1 MKLLKRILAI
11 VCTFVMIIS
20 MATGVNA
27 VNDSSATATTTSTT
41 GSITLENAVVGDEY
55 KVYKILT
62 LESYVKDKAYSYK
75 RNGDGWDKF
84 INSTQGTQFFESNE
98 NGYVKLK
105 STAYNDTA
113 ARKIATYAIGF
124 AQANRDTVRPTKT
137 VRAEA
142 TSKTETTKVVFN
154 DLELGYYVVE
164 STSGTACAI
173 TTTDP
178 DATIKDKHDN
188 PSVNKIIEH
197 GGVVKDNKT
206 MNSVNLGETV
216 YFETTINV
224 KPGAKNYVLHDTMD
238 SNLENFYVY
247 EVSCNLPNSKNQNT
261 SLATTGAENEKMVSV
276 RPGAFNSEKPTDGC
290 TFELSFTN
298 LFYTTYRQ
306 QIDRGELTKI
316 YVKYFATVGNKAQI
330 NTAMKNT
337 TYLTYGENNL
347 ETDKSET
354 ETYTYG
360 IPVFKYTGT
369 NTPLADAKFILSK
382 VENATEADAIKFT
395 SNGAF
400 YRYTI
405 DQTNGGG
412 NTTLVSPTKG
422 RFEIQGLEAG
432 TYYLKETE
440 APKGYN
446 KIQKS
451 IKIEILEGGSIKVD
465 NNAITGDVRVQ
476 NNTGSILPSTGGM
489 GTTLIYVVGSI
500 LVLASGIVLFSKRKE
515 GTN

>member
-1 MKLLKRILAI
+1 MKLMKRILAI

-27 VNDSSATATTTSTT
+27 VDNTSAAAATQPK

-105 STAYNDTA
+105 STADNDTA
-113 ARKIATYAIGF
+113 ARKIAIYAIGF
-124 AQANRDTVRPTKT
+124 AQANRDTVTPTKT

-197 GGVVKDNKT
+197 GGVVKDNHK

-238 SNLENFYVY
+238 SNLKNFFVY
-247 EVSCNLPNSKNQNT
+247 EVYCNLPNSKNQNT
-261 SLATTGAENEKMVSV
+261 SLATTGAENEKMVNV

-316 YVKYFATVGNKAQI
+316 YVKYYATVGNKAPI

-412 NTTLVSPTKG
+412 NTTLVSPTEG

-451 IKIEILEGGSIKVD
+451 IKIEILEDGSIKVD

>member
-1 MKLLKRILAI
+1 MKLMKRILAI

-27 VNDSSATATTTSTT
+27 VENASTT
-41 GSITLENAVVGDEY
+41 AATQPKGSITLENAVVGDEY

-105 STAYNDTA
+105 STADNDTA
-113 ARKIATYAIGF
+113 ARKIAIYAIGF
-124 AQANRDTVRPTKT
+124 AQANRDTVTPTKT

-142 TSKTETTKVVFN
+142 TSKTETTKVVFD
-154 DLELGYYVVE
+154 DLDLGYYVVE

-197 GGVVKDNKT
+197 GGVVKDNHK

-238 SNLENFYVY
+238 SNLENFFVY
-247 EVSCNLPNSKNQNT
+247 EVCCNLPNSKNQNT
-261 SLATTGAENEKMVSV
+261 NLATTGAENEKMVNV

-306 QIDRGELTKI
+306 QIDRGDLTKI
-316 YVKYFATVGNKAQI
+316 YVKYYATVGNKAPI

-412 NTTLVSPTKG
+412 NTTLVSPTEG

-451 IKIEILEGGSIKVD
+451 IKIEILEDGSIKVD

>member
-1 MKLLKRILAI
+1 MKLMKRILAI
-11 VCTFVMIIS
+11 ICTFVMIIS

-27 VNDSSATATTTSTT
+27 VEPAATTSTK

-62 LESYVKDKAYSYK
+62 LESYVKDTAYSYK
-75 RNGDGWDKF
+75 RNGDAWDDF

-105 STAYNDTA
+105 STADNDTV
-113 ARKIATYAIGF
+113 ARKIAIYAIGF
-124 AQANRDTVRPTKT
+124 AKANRETVTPTKKVT
-137 VRAEA
+137 A
-142 TSKTETTKVVFN
+142 TTTTVVF
-154 DLELGYYVVE
+154 DGLDLGYYVVE

-178 DATIKDKHDN
+178 NATIKDKHDN

-197 GGVVKDNKT
+197 GGVVKDNNK

-238 SNLENFYVY
+238 SNLEKFYVY
-247 EVSCNLPNSKNQNT
+247 EVHDNKNR
-261 SLATTGAENEKMVSV
+261 SLYTTGEEKTVSV
-276 RPGAFNSEKPTDGC
+276 KPDPVTNSEKPTDGC
-290 TFELSFTN
+290 TFELSFTD
-298 LFYTTYRQ
+298 LFYKTYRED
-306 QIDRGELTKI
+306 IDKGILNKI
-316 YVKYFATVGNKAQI
+316 YVKYYAIVSNKAPI

-337 TYLTYGENNL
+337 TYLTYGEKNL

-369 NTPLADAKFILSK
+369 DTPLADAKFILSK

-395 SNGAF
+395 PNGAV
-400 YRYTI
+400 YRYTV

-412 NTTLVSPTKG
+412 NTTLVSPTEG
-422 RFEIQGLEAG
+422 RFEINGLEAG
-432 TYYLKETE
+432 VYYLKETA

-451 IKIEILEGGSIKVD
+451 IKIEILENGSIKVD

-500 LVLASGIVLFSKRKE
+500 LVLASGMVLFNKRKE

>member
-1 MKLLKRILAI
+1 MKLMKRILAI

-27 VNDSSATATTTSTT
+27 VDNTSAAAATQPK

-105 STAYNDTA
+105 STADNDTA
-113 ARKIATYAIGF
+113 ARKIAIYAIGF
-124 AQANRDTVRPTKT
+124 AQANRDTVTPTKT

-197 GGVVKDNKT
+197 GGVVKDNHK

-238 SNLENFYVY
+238 SNLENFFVY
-247 EVSCNLPNSKNQNT
+247 EVYCNLPNSKNQNT
-261 SLATTGAENEKMVSV
+261 SLATTGAENEKMVNV

-316 YVKYFATVGNKAQI
+316 YVKYYATVGNKAPI

-337 TYLTYGENNL
+337 AYLTYGENNL

-412 NTTLVSPTKG
+412 NTTLVSPTEG

-451 IKIEILEGGSIKVD
+451 IKIEILEDGSIKVD

>member
-1 MKLLKRILAI
+1 MKLMKRILAI

-27 VNDSSATATTTSTT
+27 VDNTSAAAATQPK

-105 STAYNDTA
+105 STADNDTA
-113 ARKIATYAIGF
+113 AHKNAIYAIGF
-124 AQANRDTVRPTKT
+124 AQANRDTVTPTKT

-197 GGVVKDNKT
+197 GGVVKDNHK

-238 SNLENFYVY
+238 SNLENFFVY
-247 EVSCNLPNSKNQNT
+247 EVYCNLPNSKNQNT
-261 SLATTGAENEKMVSV
+261 SLATTGAENEKMVNV

-316 YVKYFATVGNKAQI
+316 YVKYYATVGNKAPI

-412 NTTLVSPTKG
+412 NTTLVSPTEG

-451 IKIEILEGGSIKVD
+451 IKIEILEDGSIKVD

>member
-1 MKLLKRILAI
+1 MKLMKRILAI

-27 VNDSSATATTTSTT
+27 VDNTSAAAATQPK

-105 STAYNDTA
+105 STADNDTA
-113 ARKIATYAIGF
+113 ARKIAIYAIGF
-124 AQANRDTVRPTKT
+124 AQANRDTVTPTKT

-197 GGVVKDNKT
+197 GGVVKDNHK

-238 SNLENFYVY
+238 SNLENFFVY
-247 EVSCNLPNSKNQNT
+247 EVYCNLPNSKNQNT
-261 SLATTGAENEKMVSV
+261 SLATTGAENEKMVNV

-316 YVKYFATVGNKAQI
+316 YVKYYATVGNKAPI

-337 TYLTYGENNL
+337 TYLIYGENNL

-412 NTTLVSPTKG
+412 NTTLVSPTEG

-451 IKIEILEGGSIKVD
+451 IKIEILEDGSIKVD

>member
-1 MKLLKRILAI
+1 MKLMKRILAI

-27 VNDSSATATTTSTT
+27 VDNTSAAAATQPK

-105 STAYNDTA
+105 STADNDTA
-113 ARKIATYAIGF
+113 ARKIAIYAIGF
-124 AQANRDTVRPTKT
+124 AQANRDTVTPTKT

-142 TSKTETTKVVFN
+142 TSRTETTKVVFN

-197 GGVVKDNKT
+197 GGVVKDNHK

-238 SNLENFYVY
+238 SNLENFFVY
-247 EVSCNLPNSKNQNT
+247 EVYCNLPNSKNQNT
-261 SLATTGAENEKMVSV
+261 SLATTGAENEKMVNV

-316 YVKYFATVGNKAQI
+316 YVKYYATVGNKAPI

-412 NTTLVSPTKG
+412 NTTLVSPTEG

-451 IKIEILEGGSIKVD
+451 IKIEILEDGSIKVD

>member
-1 MKLLKRILAI
+1 MKLMKRILAI

-27 VNDSSATATTTSTT
+27 VDNTSAAAATQPK

-105 STAYNDTA
+105 STADNDTA
-113 ARKIATYAIGF
+113 ARKIAIYAIGF
-124 AQANRDTVRPTKT
+124 AQANRDTVTPTKT

-197 GGVVKDNKT
+197 GGVVKDNHK

-238 SNLENFYVY
+238 SNLENFFVY
-247 EVSCNLPNSKNQNT
+247 EVYCNLPNSKNQNT
-261 SLATTGAENEKMVSV
+261 SLATTGAENEKMVNV

-316 YVKYFATVGNKAQI
+316 YVKYYATVGNKAPI

-405 DQTNGGG
+405 DQTNGGE
-412 NTTLVSPTKG
+412 NTTLVSPTEG

-451 IKIEILEGGSIKVD
+451 IKIEILEDGSIKVD

>member
-1 MKLLKRILAI
+1 MKLMKRILAI

-27 VNDSSATATTTSTT
+27 VDNTSAAAATQPK

-105 STAYNDTA
+105 STADNDTA
-113 ARKIATYAIGF
+113 ARKIAIYAIGF
-124 AQANRDTVRPTKT
+124 AQANRDTVTPTKT

-197 GGVVKDNKT
+197 GGVVKDNHK

-238 SNLENFYVY
+238 SNLENFFVY
-247 EVSCNLPNSKNQNT
+247 EVYCNLPNSKNQNT
-261 SLATTGAENEKMVSV
+261 SLATTGAENEKMVNV

-316 YVKYFATVGNKAQI
+316 YVKYYATVGNKAPI

-405 DQTNGGG
+405 DPTNGGG
-412 NTTLVSPTKG
+412 NTTLVSPTEG

-451 IKIEILEGGSIKVD
+451 IKIEILEDGSIKVD

>member
-1 MKLLKRILAI
+1 MKLMKRILAI

-27 VNDSSATATTTSTT
+27 VDNTSAAAATQPK

-105 STAYNDTA
+105 STADNDTA
-113 ARKIATYAIGF
+113 ARKIAIYAIGF
-124 AQANRDTVRPTKT
+124 AQANRDTVTPTKT

-197 GGVVKDNKT
+197 GGVVKDNHK

-238 SNLENFYVY
+238 SNLENFFVY
-247 EVSCNLPNSKNQNT
+247 EVYCNLPNSKNQNT
-261 SLATTGAENEKMVSV
+261 SLATTGAENEKMVNV

-316 YVKYFATVGNKAQI
+316 YVKYYATVGNKAPI

-412 NTTLVSPTKG
+412 NTTLVSPTEG

-432 TYYLKETE
+432 AYYLKETE

-451 IKIEILEGGSIKVD
+451 IKIEILEDGSIKVD

>member
-1 MKLLKRILAI
+1 MKLMKRILAI

-27 VNDSSATATTTSTT
+27 VDNTSAAAATQPK

-98 NGYVKLK
+98 NGYMKLK
-105 STAYNDTA
+105 STADNDTA
-113 ARKIATYAIGF
+113 ARKIAIYAIGF
-124 AQANRDTVRPTKT
+124 AQANRDTVTPTKT

-197 GGVVKDNKT
+197 GGVVKDNHK

-238 SNLENFYVY
+238 SNLENFFVY
-247 EVSCNLPNSKNQNT
+247 EVYCNLPNSKNQNT
-261 SLATTGAENEKMVSV
+261 SLATTGAENEKMVNV

-316 YVKYFATVGNKAQI
+316 YVKYYATVGNKAPI

-412 NTTLVSPTKG
+412 NTTLVSPTEG

-451 IKIEILEGGSIKVD
+451 IKIEILEDGSIKVD

>member
-1 MKLLKRILAI
+1 MKLMKRILAI

-27 VNDSSATATTTSTT
+27 VDNTSAAAATQPK

-105 STAYNDTA
+105 STADNDTA
-113 ARKIATYAIGF
+113 ARKIAIYAIGF
-124 AQANRDTVRPTKT
+124 AQANRDTVTPTKT

-178 DATIKDKHDN
+178 DATIKNKHEN

-197 GGVVKDNKT
+197 GGVVSENKKQ
-206 MNSVNLGETV
+206 NSVNLGDLV

-224 KPGAKNYVLHDTMD
+224 KPGATNYVLHDEMD
-238 SNLENFYVY
+238 SNLEKCWIY
-247 EVSCNLPNSKNQNT
+247 EVYCNLPNSKNQNT
-261 SLATTGAENEKMVSV
+261 SLATTGAENEKMVNV
-276 RPGAFNSEKPTDGC
+276 IPGPFHSEKPTDGC
-290 TFELSFTN
+290 TFELSFTD
-298 LFYTTYRQ
+298 LFYTTYKQ
-306 QIDRGELTKI
+306 QIEDRELTEI
-316 YVKYFATVGNKAQI
+316 HVKYYATVGNKAII
-330 NTAMKNT
+330 NQAMKNT
-337 TYLTYGENNL
+337 TWLTYGKNNL
-347 ETDKSET
+347 ESDKSET
-354 ETYTYG
+354 KTYTYG
-360 IPVFKYTGT
+360 IPVYKYTGL
-369 NTPLADAKFILSK
+369 NTPLEDAKFILSK
-382 VENATEADAIKFT
+382 KQNPAEADEIKF
-395 SNGAF
+395 SPNGSV
-400 YRYTI
+400 YRYST
-405 DQTNGGG
+405 DQKNG
-412 NTTLVSPTKG
+412 NTTLVSPTEG
-422 RFEIQGLEAG
+422 RFEIQGLQEG
-432 TYYLKETE
+432 VYYLKEIE

-451 IKIEILEGGSIKVD
+451 IKIEILSDGSIKVD
-465 NNAITGDVRVQ
+465 DKAIEGDVKVL
-476 NNTGSILPSTGGM
+476 NNTGSLLPSTGGM

>member
-1 MKLLKRILAI
+1 MKLMKRILAI

-27 VNDSSATATTTSTT
+27 VDNTSAAAATQPK

-105 STAYNDTA
+105 SIADNDTA
-113 ARKIATYAIGF
+113 ARKIAIYAIGF
-124 AQANRDTVRPTKT
+124 AQANRDTVTPTKT

-197 GGVVKDNKT
+197 GGVVKDNHK

-238 SNLENFYVY
+238 SNLENFFVY
-247 EVSCNLPNSKNQNT
+247 EVYCNLPNSKNQNT
-261 SLATTGAENEKMVSV
+261 SLATTGAENEKMVNV

-316 YVKYFATVGNKAQI
+316 YVKYYATVGNKAPI

-412 NTTLVSPTKG
+412 NTTLVSPTEG

-451 IKIEILEGGSIKVD
+451 IKIEILEDGSIKVD

>member
-1 MKLLKRILAI
+1 MKLMKRILAI

-27 VNDSSATATTTSTT
+27 VDNTSATAATQPK

-105 STAYNDTA
+105 STADNDTA
-113 ARKIATYAIGF
+113 ARKIAIYAIGF
-124 AQANRDTVRPTKT
+124 AQANRDTVTPTKT

-197 GGVVKDNKT
+197 GGVVKDNHK

-238 SNLENFYVY
+238 SNLENFFVY
-247 EVSCNLPNSKNQNT
+247 EVYCNLPNSKNQNT
-261 SLATTGAENEKMVSV
+261 SLATTGAENEKMVNV

-316 YVKYFATVGNKAQI
+316 YVKYYATVGNKAPI

-412 NTTLVSPTKG
+412 NTTLVSPTEG

-451 IKIEILEGGSIKVD
+451 IKIEILEDGSIKVD

>member
-1 MKLLKRILAI
+1 MKLMKRILAI

-27 VNDSSATATTTSTT
+27 VDNTSAAAATQPK

-105 STAYNDTA
+105 STADNDTA
-113 ARKIATYAIGF
+113 ARKIAIYAIGF
-124 AQANRDTVRPTKT
+124 AQANRDTVTPTKT

-142 TSKTETTKVVFN
+142 ISKTETTKVVFN

-197 GGVVKDNKT
+197 GGVVKDNHK

-238 SNLENFYVY
+238 SNLENFFVY
-247 EVSCNLPNSKNQNT
+247 EVYCNLPNSKNQNT
-261 SLATTGAENEKMVSV
+261 SLATTGAENEKMVNV

-316 YVKYFATVGNKAQI
+316 YVKYYATVGNKAPI

-412 NTTLVSPTKG
+412 NTTLVSPTEG

-451 IKIEILEGGSIKVD
+451 IKIEILEDGSIKVD

>member
-1 MKLLKRILAI
+1 MKLMKRILAI

-27 VNDSSATATTTSTT
+27 VDNTSAAAATQPK

-105 STAYNDTA
+105 STADNDTA
-113 ARKIATYAIGF
+113 ARKIAIYAIGF
-124 AQANRDTVRPTKT
+124 AQANRDTVTPTKT

-197 GGVVKDNKT
+197 GGVVKDNHK

-238 SNLENFYVY
+238 SNLENFFVY
-247 EVSCNLPNSKNQNT
+247 EVYCNLPNSKNQNT
-261 SLATTGAENEKMVSV
+261 SLATTGAENEKMVNV

-316 YVKYFATVGNKAQI
+316 YVKYYATVGNKAPI

-400 YRYTI
+400 YRYII

-412 NTTLVSPTKG
+412 NTTLVSPTEG

-451 IKIEILEGGSIKVD
+451 IKIEILEDGSIKVD
-465 NNAITGDVRVQ
+465 NNVITGDVRVQ